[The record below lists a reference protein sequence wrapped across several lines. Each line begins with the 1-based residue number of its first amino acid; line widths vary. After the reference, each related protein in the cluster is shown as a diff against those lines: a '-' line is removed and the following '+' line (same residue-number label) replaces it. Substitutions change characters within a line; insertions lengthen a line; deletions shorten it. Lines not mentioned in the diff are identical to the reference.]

1 MISFNNVSDAL
12 YIPEEQIKDI
22 YKASKGKS
30 KREAAAEVK
39 ANIEKHRRIL
49 DKKLRNNSFI
59 PRRHNTKIIQEN
71 SCKKTRKIVK
81 PKYMYEQMAHH
92 SIMRVFVPIAMRGMY
107 YHVYGSIPGKGV
119 HRGKRTVERWIREDG
134 RNCKYIYKLDI
145 RHFFESVPHRRLK
158 KAIKRKIKDRDLQ
171 KKLFLIIDSHAPGLP
186 LGYYPSQWFGNY
198 YLQPLDHF
206 IKEKLRIKHYI
217 RYMDDMVLFSNN
229 KKELH
234 RARKEIEK
242 FVHEE
247 LGLEIKKNWQVFR
260 FDYIDRKGKRRG
272 RPLDF
277 MGFKFYRDRTI
288 LRKSILKGIRAK
300 VNRVRRK
307 GKITWVDAACL
318 LSRMG
323 WIWHSDTYAYY
334 ERYIKPYIKIK
345 VLKTLVSKHARKENE
360 KNGMV
365 QRRKH
370 GRRKTKGAGDNEQPG
385 NGIYAPEHYPADSA

>member
-1 MISFNNVSDAL
+1 MISFNNVSDAI

-30 KREAAAEVK
+30 KREEAAIVK
-39 ANIEKHRRIL
+39 ADIEKHRRIL

-59 PRRHNTKIIQEN
+59 PKRHNTKTIQEN

-92 SIMRVFVPIAMRGMY
+92 AIMRVFVPIAMRGMY

-158 KAIKRKIKDRDLQ
+158 KAIKRKIRDRDLQ

-186 LGYYPSQWFGNY
+186 LGYYPSQWFGNF

-260 FDYIDRKGKRRG
+260 FDYKDRKGKRRG

-277 MGFKFYRDRTI
+277 MGFKFYRDRTV

-300 VNRVRRK
+300 TNRVRRK

-370 GRRKTKGAGDNEQPG
+370 GRRKTKGAGHNEQPG

>member
-1 MISFNNVSDAL
+1 MISFNNVSDAI

-30 KREAAAEVK
+30 KREEAAIVK
-39 ANIEKHRRIL
+39 ADIEKHRRIL

-59 PRRHNTKIIQEN
+59 PKRHNTKTIQEN

-92 SIMRVFVPIAMRGMY
+92 AIMRVFVPIAMRGMY

-158 KAIKRKIKDRDLQ
+158 KAIKRKIRDRDLQ

-186 LGYYPSQWFGNY
+186 LGYYPSQWFGNF

-242 FVHEE
+242 FVHGE

-260 FDYIDRKGKRRG
+260 FDYKDRKGKHRG

-277 MGFKFYRDRTI
+277 MGFKFYRDRTV

-300 VNRVRRK
+300 TNRVRRK

-323 WIWHSDTYAYY
+323 WMWHSDTYAYY

-360 KNGMV
+360 RNGMV

-370 GRRKTKGAGDNEQPG
+370 SRRKAKGAGHNEQPG
-385 NGIYAPEHYPADSA
+385 NGIHAPEHYPAAHN